1 MSDFLSKFSK
11 DNYDKLL
18 DAEHEAE
25 TKAELEEA
33 FVEDEIEQI
42 TEELNEAANEASEN
56 ESPEEVVTETE
67 PAEEDSATEPL
78 ESEVA
83 AEEPIESKVPV
94 EDAVAIDHIDDDSDD
109 EEEVAPVIIPARA
122 LKPVPETSRRR
133 KAEPSRRDDRDEEVE
148 IDKSYHK
155 KKMIRY
161 GIIGGSAVLVCIL
174 AFLAFLFFNQVQVKN
189 FVGTPVSELKTWA
202 LKNNIEVE
210 TEMVFSIEQDENM
223 IVSQDIP
230 EGSNIQKGS
239 VIKVQVSKGA
249 DPDERIALPDFSKM
263 NTTQVKAWVDSNKAE
278 NVKIVEQFD
287 ENVPKGTYLKMEFK
301 DKNITAATYTRAD
314 GLSIYM
320 SKGKEVFEK
329 NIEVPDFTNKSKAE
343 VEAWAKTNMIEM
355 TYDEASSDTV
365 PAEMIVSQSIKAGEK
380 VAKKDK
386 MTVVVSVGKASVVPW
401 FGNATAETA
410 GELGSQHDLQ
420 VIVVTEYSENTPFG
434 ELIWQSE
441 SSGTYLTGTDKTV
454 KVYYSLGKPYIEN
467 LIGRQENEIPAY
479 FFNFKSKNANIT
491 YTIKYV
497 SSSEPKGTIVWMS
510 KYSEYVGMNTH
521 IEIHVSR

>member
-11 DNYDKLL
+11 DNYEKLL
-18 DAEHEAE
+18 DAEQEKQAEAE
-25 TKAELEEA
+25 FEDE
-33 FVEDEIEQI
+33 FVEAEAEQI
-42 TEELNEAANEASEN
+42 TEELNDAVVEENTVEAAESEA
-56 ESPEEVVTETE
+56 
-67 PAEEDSATEPL
+67 PAEDE
-78 ESEVA
+78 
-83 AEEPIESKVPV
+83 
-94 EDAVAIDHIDDDSDD
+94 VAIDHIDDEADD

-122 LKPVPETSRRR
+122 LQPVPETSRRR

-148 IDKSYHK
+148 IDKNYHK
-155 KKMIRY
+155 KKLIRY

-249 DPDERIALPDFSKM
+249 NPDERIALPDFSKM
-263 NTTQVKAWVDSNKAE
+263 NTAQVKAWVDTNKAN
-278 NVKIVEQFD
+278 NVKVIEQFD

-301 DKNITAATYTRAD
+301 DKTVTAATYTRAD

-329 NIEVPDFTNKSKAE
+329 NIDVPDFTNKSKAE

-365 PAEMIVSQSIKAGEK
+365 PAEMIVSQSIKAGDK

-386 MTVVVSVGKASVVPW
+386 MTVVVSVGKASIVPW

-410 GELGSQHDLQ
+410 GDLGAQNDLQ
-420 VIVVTEYSENTPFG
+420 VTVVTEYSENTPYG
-434 ELIWQSE
+434 DLIWQSE
-441 SSGTYLTGTDKTV
+441 SSGTYLTGTNKSV
-454 KVYYSLGKPYIEN
+454 KVYYSLGRPYVEN
-467 LIGRQENEIPAY
+467 LIGHQENELPAY

-491 YTIKYV
+491 YTVKYV